1 MIFDDIPWYSQS
13 IRMDIAIRISRP
25 ICFWHL
31 IPTQMQRRSARSQR
45 STFTVDFNQAAP
57 FVGSSVTNVQ
67 SSVLASS
74 AAGLSTPFEEEK
86 HQCSSLLVTPCGFI
100 CAEIRCI
107 SYPSVQSC
115 VFEEGLSTCFPI
127 QIVLGGTS
135 SIASELKE
143 SPLERPNA
151 AW

>member
-1 MIFDDIPWYSQS
+1 
-13 IRMDIAIRISRP
+13 MDVAVRVSRP
-25 ICFWHL
+25 ISFWHL
-31 IPTQMQRRSARSQR
+31 SQRKNEDQRDLNDRRS
-45 STFTVDFNQAAP
+45 STFTVNFNQAAP

-67 SSVLASS
+67 SSVLASRSSS
-74 AAGLSTPFEEEK
+74 AAGLSTPAFEEEK
-86 HQCSSLLVTPCGFI
+86 HQCSSLLVTPCGFT

-143 SPLERPNA
+143 SPLARPNA